1 MNGLEGL
8 ARLGRALFTEVGRIV
23 SYATL
28 TLLTLRVALR
38 PSRNTRGVV
47 WTQAARQIVFT
58 GVEAIPLVVFLGAVG
73 AGVFVTTAFA
83 YFAGAGENKMVIDV
97 LARLLVREGAPL
109 ATAVVVALRSGA
121 AITVEL
127 GSMSAR
133 GEIEG
138 IETVGI
144 DPIRWLLLPR
154 FVGMSVATIA
164 LTLVF
169 ILSVF
174 AGAFAA
180 AVAAGAIPA
189 QYSAGLYYL
198 SALQPADLGAA
209 LAKAGLFGTVSAA
222 VACYHGLSVPG
233 GDVTEVPRRVAR
245 ALVEILI
252 HCSALAAVFALL
264 AL

>member
-1 MNGLEGL
+1 MHDALR
-8 ARLGRALFTEVGRIV
+8 RLGRAFFTEVRRVV

-28 TLLTLRVALR
+28 TMLTVAAALR
-38 PSRNTRGVV
+38 PARGGRAVV
-47 WTQAARQIVFT
+47 WKQSARQIVFT
-58 GVEAIPLVVFLGAVG
+58 GVEAIPLVAFLGVVG
-73 AGVFVTTAFA
+73 AGVFVTTAFS
-83 YFAGAGENKMVIDV
+83 YFAGADENKVVIDV
-97 LARLLVREGAPL
+97 LARLMVREVAPL
-109 ATAVVVALRSGA
+109 ATAVVLALRSGA

-138 IETVGI
+138 IETAGI

-154 FVGMSVATIA
+154 FIGMAMATVA
-164 LTLVF
+164 LTIVF
-169 ILSVF
+169 IGSVF
-174 AGAFAA
+174 VGAFGA
-180 AVAAGAIPA
+180 AVAAGAVPA
-189 QYSAGLYYL
+189 QYAAGISYV
-198 SALQPADLGAA
+198 AAVQPADLLASV
-209 LAKAGLFGTVSAA
+209 AKAGLFGVVSAA
-222 VACYHGLSVPG
+222 VACYHGLSVR

>member
-1 MNGLEGL
+1 MHDALR
-8 ARLGRALFTEVGRIV
+8 RLGRAFFTEVRRVV

-28 TLLTLRVALR
+28 TLLTLGAALR
-38 PSRNTRGVV
+38 PSRDARSVV
-47 WTQAARQIVFT
+47 WTQASRQIVFT
-58 GVEAIPLVVFLGAVG
+58 GIEAIPLVLFLGAVG
-73 AGVFVTTAFA
+73 AAVFVTTAFA
-83 YFAGAGENKMVIDV
+83 YFAGADENKMVIDV
-97 LARLLVREGAPL
+97 LARLLVREVAPL

-138 IETVGI
+138 IETAGI

-154 FVGMSVATIA
+154 FIGMGIATVA

-169 ILSVF
+169 TVSTF
-174 AGAFAA
+174 AGAFGA
-180 AVAAGAIPA
+180 AVAAEAVPF
-189 QYSAGLYYL
+189 QLSAGLSYL
-198 SALQPADLGAA
+198 SAIGTFDVGAS
-209 LAKAGLFGTVSAA
+209 LAKAGLFGIVSAS
-222 VACYHGLSVPG
+222 VACYHGLSVR

>member
-1 MNGLEGL
+1 MHDALR
-8 ARLGRALFTEVGRIV
+8 RLGRGFLTEIRRVV

-28 TLLTLRVALR
+28 TVLTVGAALR
-38 PSRNTRGVV
+38 PSRHARSVV

-58 GVEAIPLVVFLGAVG
+58 GVEAVPLVAFLGAVG
-73 AGVFVTTAFA
+73 SAVFATMAFT
-83 YFAGAGENKMVIDV
+83 FFSGAEENKMVIDI
-97 LARLLVREGAPL
+97 LSRLLVREVAPL
-109 ATAVVVALRSGA
+109 STAVVVALRSGA

-133 GEIEG
+133 GEVEG

-154 FVGMSVATIA
+154 FIGMAVATVA

-169 ILSVF
+169 VASVF
-174 AGAFAA
+174 GGAFAA
-180 AVAAGAIPA
+180 AVQAGALPPQLRA
-189 QYSAGLYYL
+189 ALPYL
-198 SALQPADLGAA
+198 FALQPLDIGLA
-209 LAKAGLFGTVSAA
+209 LAKAGLFGIVSAA
-222 VACYHGLSVPG
+222 IACYHGLSVR
-233 GDVTEVPRRVAR
+233 GDVTEIPRRVAR

-264 AL
+264 ALSFQ

>member
-1 MNGLEGL
+1 MHDVLR
-8 ARLGRALFTEVGRIV
+8 RLGRAFFTEVRRVV

-28 TLLTLRVALR
+28 TLLTLGAALR
-38 PSRNTRGVV
+38 RSPDGRAVV

-58 GVEAIPLVVFLGAVG
+58 GVEAVPLVAFLGAVG
-73 AGVFVTTAFA
+73 SGVFVATAFS
-83 YFAGAGENKMVIDV
+83 YFAGAEENKMVIDV
-97 LARLLVREGAPL
+97 LARLLVREVAPL
-109 ATAVVVALRSGA
+109 STAVVVALRSGA

-133 GEIEG
+133 GEVEG

-154 FVGMSVATIA
+154 FIGMTVATVA
-164 LTLVF
+164 LAIVF
-169 ILSVF
+169 AVAAF
-174 AGAFAA
+174 AGAFGAA
-180 AVAAGAIPA
+180 IAVGAIPA
-189 QYSAGLYYL
+189 QLDVGLSYL
-198 SALQPADLGAA
+198 SALQPFDVGLG
-209 LAKAGLFGTVSAA
+209 LAKAGLFGLVSGA
-222 VACYHGLSVPG
+222 VACYHGLSVRR
-233 GDVTEVPRRVAR
+233 DVTEVPRRVAR